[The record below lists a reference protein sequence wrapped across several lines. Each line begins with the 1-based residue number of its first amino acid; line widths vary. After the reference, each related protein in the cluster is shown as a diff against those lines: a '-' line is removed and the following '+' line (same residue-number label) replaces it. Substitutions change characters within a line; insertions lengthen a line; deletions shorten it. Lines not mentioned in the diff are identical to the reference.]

1 LLPLASI
8 WTYISFGAYLLY
20 TLIIAG
26 FIIVVI
32 TDDKPPVKSLAWVMV
47 LVFIP
52 LAGLV
57 LYFVF
62 GQNFRKR
69 KLFSRKGLED
79 FRQIERLRQDQ
90 LDYLENLNSINQKPA
105 YKKLHIMR
113 LLLNNSKSIL
123 SRNNTITILN
133 NGEEKFPAL
142 IEALQKA
149 VHHIHI
155 EYYRFEYD
163 TLGKEIASLLAA
175 KARAGVEVRLIM
187 DHVGSWHFRKK
198 HIRELKNAG
207 VQVELFMP
215 VTFPILTSKINYRN
229 HRKIVVIDG
238 ETGFVG
244 GMNIADKYIHG
255 TNKLGAWRD
264 VHLKLEG
271 DAVQSLQTVFL
282 TDWFFLTNN
291 LPNNEA
297 YFPASKHQGN
307 TITQIVASG
316 PDSLWAGIMQAYF
329 SVIATAREK
338 IYITTP
344 YLLPNTAIL
353 TALKTAAL
361 AGADVRL
368 IIPRKSDSRVVYYAS
383 LSYIKGLME
392 AGVKVYFYN
401 EGFIHSKITMV
412 DDILSSVGT
421 ANLDYRSFSLNFE
434 INALIYDKHTTLKL
448 KQAFMED
455 IAQSTLI
462 TSEMWAKR
470 SRIQVLKSSIA
481 RLFSPLL

>member
-1 LLPLASI
+1 MPFTSL
-8 WTYISFGAYLLY
+8 WGYFSFGAYLLY

-26 FIIVVI
+26 IIIVVI
-32 TDDKPPVKSLAWVMV
+32 TDEKPPVKSLAWVMV
-47 LVFIP
+47 LIFIP
-52 LAGLV
+52 VAGVV

-62 GQNFRKR
+62 GQNFRKK

-90 LDYLENLNSINQKPA
+90 LDYLENLSTIGQKPA

-123 SRNNTITILN
+123 SRHNTITLLN
-133 NGEEKFPAL
+133 NGKEKFAAL
-142 IEALQKA
+142 IEELQKA
-149 VHHIHI
+149 EHHIHI

-163 TLGKEIASLLAA
+163 ALGKEIATLLAA

-198 HIRELKNAG
+198 HIRELTDAG
-207 VQVELFMP
+207 VRVKRFMP
-215 VTFPILTSKINYRN
+215 VRFPLLTSKINYRN
-229 HRKIVVIDG
+229 HRKIVVVDG
-238 ETGFVG
+238 EIGFVG

-255 TNKLGAWRD
+255 TRKLGAWRD

-282 TDWFFLTNN
+282 TDWFFLTNQM
-291 LPNNEA
+291 PASKA
-297 YFPASKHQGN
+297 YFPASKKKGN
-307 TITQIVASG
+307 TITQIIASG

-329 SVIATAREK
+329 SIIATARKK

-361 AGADVRL
+361 AGVDVRV
-368 IIPRKSDSRVVYYAS
+368 IIPRKSDSRVVSHAS
-383 LSYIKGLME
+383 LSYIKGLLE

-401 EGFIHSKITMV
+401 QGFIHSKITVV

-421 ANLDYRSFSLNFE
+421 ANLDNRSFSLNFE
-434 INALIYDKHTTLKL
+434 INALLYDASTAKKL
-448 KQAFMED
+448 TDTFLYDLQN
-455 IAQSTLI
+455 STQI
-462 TSEMWAKR
+462 SYQWWIQR
-470 SRIQVLKSSIA
+470 SRVKVLKSSIA

>member
-1 LLPLASI
+1 
-8 WTYISFGAYLLY
+8 
-20 TLIIAG
+20 
-26 FIIVVI
+26 
-32 TDDKPPVKSLAWVMV
+32 
-47 LVFIP
+47 
-52 LAGLV
+52 
-57 LYFVF
+57 
-62 GQNFRKR
+62 
-69 KLFSRKGLED
+69 
-79 FRQIERLRQDQ
+79 
-90 LDYLENLNSINQKPA
+90 
-105 YKKLHIMR
+105 
-113 LLLNNSKSIL
+113 
-123 SRNNTITILN
+123 
-133 NGEEKFPAL
+133 
-142 IEALQKA
+142 
-149 VHHIHI
+149 
-155 EYYRFEYD
+155 
-163 TLGKEIASLLAA
+163 
-175 KARAGVEVRLIM
+175 M
-187 DHVGSWHFRKK
+187 DHVGSWHFRRKY
-198 HIRELKNAG
+198 IRELKHAG

-215 VTFPILTSKINYRN
+215 VTFPLLTSKINYRN

-238 ETGFVG
+238 EVGFVG

-255 TNKLGAWRD
+255 TKKMGPWRD
-264 VHLKLEG
+264 VHLKMEG

-282 TDWFFLTNN
+282 TDWFFLTQK
-291 LPNNEA
+291 LPDGEA
-297 YFPASKHQGN
+297 YFPPSRQKGN

-316 PDSLWAGIMQAYF
+316 PDSLWAGIMQTYF
-329 SVIATAREK
+329 SIIATAREK

-401 EGFIHSKITMV
+401 EGFIHSKVTLV
-412 DDILSSVGT
+412 DDILASVGT

-434 INALIYDKHTTLKL
+434 INAILYDKHTTLKL

-455 IAQSTLI
+455 IAKSTLI

-470 SRIQVLKSSIA
+470 SRFEVLKSSVA